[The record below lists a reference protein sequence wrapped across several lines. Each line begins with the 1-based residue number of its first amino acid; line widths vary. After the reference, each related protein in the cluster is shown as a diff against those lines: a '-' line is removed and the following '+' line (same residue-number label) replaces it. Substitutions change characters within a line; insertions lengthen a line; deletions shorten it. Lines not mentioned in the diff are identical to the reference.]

1 MKISLNTSS
10 IQQTRAGGEW
20 QMDLVL
26 QMFKKLR
33 SFDLKKNNTI
43 LSFESQA
50 MSNSTLWISSHI
62 QFYALNL
69 KPHPYGDVNDND
81 DDDDDEGDDDDH
93 DNDDDHDDDDDDD
106 DHHLFTFGGLFC
118 ILKRLFHTLI
128 LTSAMHISWG
138 TPIN

>member
-50 MSNSTLWISSHI
+50 TSNSKLWISSHI
-62 QFYALNL
+62 HMVMSLSA
-69 KPHPYGDVNDND
+69 DDDD

-93 DNDDDHDDDDDDD
+93 DNDDDHEDDDDDD
-106 DHHLFTFGGLFC
+106 DHHLFTFGGTLC
-118 ILKRLFHTLI
+118 ILKRLFHTLVF
-128 LTSAMHISWG
+128 TSFLHISWG
-138 TPIN
+138 TPID